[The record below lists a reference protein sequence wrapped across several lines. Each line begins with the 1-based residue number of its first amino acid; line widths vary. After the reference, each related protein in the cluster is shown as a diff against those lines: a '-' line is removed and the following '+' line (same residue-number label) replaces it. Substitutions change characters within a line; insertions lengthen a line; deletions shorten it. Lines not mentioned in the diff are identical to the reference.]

1 MSHTDTYHKL
11 ADKEIESEV
20 TKMPGWKVVNGKLSK
35 SFEFKDFTEA
45 FSFMTR
51 VAMHAEK
58 MNHHPEWFNVY
69 NKVNIDL
76 VTHDLNGISNYD
88 MKLANTINKI
98 QAGQ

>member
-11 ADKEIESEV
+11 TDKEIESEV
-20 TKMPGWKVVNGKLSK
+20 NKMPGWKVVNGKLSK
-35 SFEFKDFTEA
+35 SFEFKDFIEA

-51 VAMHAEK
+51 VAMHSEK

-88 MKLANTINKI
+88 MKLANAINKI
-98 QAGQ
+98 QAG

>member
-11 ADKEIESEV
+11 TDKEIKSEV
-20 TKMPGWKVVNGKLSK
+20 TKMPGWKIVNGKLSK
-35 SFEFKDFTEA
+35 SFEFKDFIEA

-98 QAGQ
+98 QAG

>member
-11 ADKEIESEV
+11 TDKEIESEV
-20 TKMPGWKVVNGKLSK
+20 NNMPGLKVVNGKLSK
-35 SFEFKDFTEA
+35 SFEFKDFIEA

-88 MKLANTINKI
+88 MKLANAINKI
-98 QAGQ
+98 QAG

>member
-11 ADKEIESEV
+11 TDKEIESEV
-20 TKMPGWKVVNGKLSK
+20 NKMPGWKVVNGKLSK
-35 SFEFKDFTEA
+35 SFEFKDFIEA

-69 NKVNIDL
+69 NKVNVDL

-88 MKLANTINKI
+88 MKLANAINKI
-98 QAGQ
+98 QAG

>member
-11 ADKEIESEV
+11 TDKEIESEV
-20 TKMPGWKVVNGKLSK
+20 NKMPGWKVVNGKLSK
-35 SFEFKDFTEA
+35 SFEFKDFIEA
-45 FSFMTR
+45 FSFMTT

-88 MKLANTINKI
+88 MKLANAINKI
-98 QAGQ
+98 QDG

>member
-11 ADKEIESEV
+11 TDKEIESEV
-20 TKMPGWKVVNGKLSK
+20 NKMPGWKVVNGKLSK
-35 SFEFKDFTEA
+35 SFEFKDFIEA

-76 VTHDLNGISNYD
+76 VTHDLNGITNYD
-88 MKLANTINKI
+88 MKLANAINKI
-98 QAGQ
+98 QAG

>member
-11 ADKEIESEV
+11 TDKEIESEV
-20 TKMPGWKVVNGKLSK
+20 NKMQGWKVVNGKLSK
-35 SFEFKDFTEA
+35 SFEFKDFIEA

-88 MKLANTINKI
+88 MKLANAINKI
-98 QAGQ
+98 QAR

>member
-11 ADKEIESEV
+11 TDKEIESEV
-20 TKMPGWKVVNGKLSK
+20 NKMPGWKVVNGKLSK
-35 SFEFKDFTEA
+35 SFEFKDFIEA

>member
-11 ADKEIESEV
+11 TDKEIESEV
-20 TKMPGWKVVNGKLSK
+20 NKMPGWKVVNGKLSK
-35 SFEFKDFTEA
+35 SFEFKDFIEA

-88 MKLANTINKI
+88 TKLANAINKI
-98 QAGQ
+98 QAG

>member
-1 MSHTDTYHKL
+1 
-11 ADKEIESEV
+11 
-20 TKMPGWKVVNGKLSK
+20 LSK
-35 SFEFKDFTEA
+35 SFEFKDFIEA

-88 MKLANTINKI
+88 MKLANAINKI
-98 QAGQ
+98 QAG

>member
-11 ADKEIESEV
+11 TDKEIESEV
-20 TKMPGWKVVNGKLSK
+20 NKMPGWKVVNGKLSK
-35 SFEFKDFTEA
+35 SFEFKDFIEA

-76 VTHDLNGISNYD
+76 ITHDLNGISNYD
-88 MKLANTINKI
+88 MKLANAINKI
-98 QAGQ
+98 QAG

>member
-11 ADKEIESEV
+11 TDKEIESEV
-20 TKMPGWKVVNGKLSK
+20 NKMPGWKVVNGKLSK
-35 SFEFKDFTEA
+35 SFDFKDFIEA
-45 FSFMTR
+45 FIFMTR
-51 VAMHAEK
+51 FAMHAEK

-88 MKLANTINKI
+88 MKLANAINKI
-98 QAGQ
+98 QAG

>member
-11 ADKEIESEV
+11 TDKEIESEV
-20 TKMPGWKVVNGKLSK
+20 NKMPGWKVVNGKLSK
-35 SFEFKDFTEA
+35 SFEFKDFIEA

-88 MKLANTINKI
+88 MKLANAINKI
-98 QAGQ
+98 QAR

>member
-11 ADKEIESEV
+11 TDKEIESEV
-20 TKMPGWKVVNGKLSK
+20 NKMPGWKVVNGKLSK
-35 SFEFKDFTEA
+35 SFEFKDFIEA

-69 NKVNIDL
+69 NKVKIDL
-76 VTHDLNGISNYD
+76 VTHDLNGITNYD
-88 MKLANTINKI
+88 MKLANAINKI
-98 QAGQ
+98 QAG

>member
-11 ADKEIESEV
+11 TDKEIESEV
-20 TKMPGWKVVNGKLSK
+20 TKVSGWKVVNGKLSK
-35 SFEFKDFTEA
+35 SFEFKDFIEA

-88 MKLANTINKI
+88 MKLANAINKI
-98 QAGQ
+98 QAG

>member
-1 MSHTDTYHKL
+1 MSPTDTYHKL
-11 ADKEIESEV
+11 TDKEIESEV

-88 MKLANTINKI
+88 MKLANAINKI
-98 QAGQ
+98 QAG

>member
-11 ADKEIESEV
+11 TDKEIESEV
-20 TKMPGWKVVNGKLSK
+20 DKMPGWKVVNGKLSK
-35 SFEFKDFTEA
+35 SFEFKDFIEA

-88 MKLANTINKI
+88 MKLANAINKI
-98 QAGQ
+98 QAG

>member
-11 ADKEIESEV
+11 TDKEIESEV
-20 TKMPGWKVVNGKLSK
+20 NKMPGWKVVNGKLSK
-35 SFEFKDFTEA
+35 SFEFKDFIEA
-45 FSFMTR
+45 FSFMTS

-88 MKLANTINKI
+88 MKLANAINKI
-98 QAGQ
+98 QAG

>member
-1 MSHTDTYHKL
+1 MAWQEQNNRLTRTFK
-11 ADKEIESEV
+11 
-20 TKMPGWKVVNGKLSK
+20 
-35 SFEFKDFTEA
+35 FKDFTEA
-45 FSFMTR
+45 FGFMTK
-51 VAMHAEK
+51 VAIVAEK

-98 QAGQ
+98 QAG

>member
-1 MSHTDTYHKL
+1 MSHTDMYHKL
-11 ADKEIESEV
+11 TDKEIESEV
-20 TKMPGWKVVNGKLSK
+20 NKMPGWKVVNGKLSK
-35 SFEFKDFTEA
+35 SFEFKDFIEA

-88 MKLANTINKI
+88 MKLANAINKI
-98 QAGQ
+98 QAG

>member
-11 ADKEIESEV
+11 TDKEIESEV
-20 TKMPGWKVVNGKLSK
+20 NKMPGWKVVNGKLSK

-88 MKLANTINKI
+88 MKLANAINKI
-98 QAGQ
+98 QAG